1 MSAGRK
7 TNYRFEEVVATY
19 AGVPITAFEQGDSI
33 VVERSE
39 DEVTMTVGT
48 HGEVTYN
55 YKTVPGGTIT
65 ITLQG
70 GSASNNFLNSQ
81 RILQRT
87 LATGEPP
94 FTINDLKGFK
104 LAVAHEAAIMKDPS
118 WTAGMEQGPVEWQ
131 FLCAHLDITQGG
143 SF

>member
-7 TNYRFEEVVATY
+7 TNYRFEEVVVTY

-33 VVERSE
+33 VAERSE

-55 YKTVPGGTIT
+55 YKTVPHGTIT
-65 ITLQG
+65 LTLQG
-70 GSASNNFLNSQ
+70 GAAANNFLNSQ

-87 LATGEPP
+87 IAGGEPP
-94 FTINDLKGFK
+94 LTINDLKGFK
-104 LAVAHEAAIMKDPS
+104 LVVAHEAAIMKDPS
-118 WTAGMEQGPVEWQ
+118 WTAGMEQGPVEWS